1 MILVT
6 GATGFLGSHLVCQL
20 LAKQEKVRACK
31 RKQSDLWE
39 FNFIFGYYFPEEIV
53 AQRMQNLLEWVETD
67 VLELDTLA
75 LAMKDVNRVY
85 HCAALVSF
93 ESKDRE
99 LLMQVNAEGTAN
111 VVNLCLLNGVKN
123 LSYVSSIASLG
134 RTKSGNTMDE
144 NSKWESSKLNSNYAI
159 SKYKAELE
167 VWRGAEEGLNVVMV
181 NPGVLIG
188 VGDFSRGS
196 NALVQTIYKGMPL
209 YSMGVNGYVDV
220 ADVARA
226 LIQLAEQ
233 NICNERY
240 VMVGAN
246 MRFRDLFFM
255 IADALKK
262 KRPSINVTLW
272 MAALSWRVMA
282 VVRLFGKKGLAI
294 TKETARAAL
303 NESYYSSEK
312 IKGAIS
318 FEFTTIEDTVKA
330 CAAQYSR
337 FLGQKKY

>member
-1 MILVT
+1 MFV
-6 GATGFLGSHLVCQL
+6 
-20 LAKQEKVRACK
+20 
-31 RKQSDLWE
+31 
-39 FNFIFGYYFPEEIV
+39 
-53 AQRMQNLLEWVETD
+53 EW
-67 VLELDTLA
+67 
-75 LAMKDVNRVY
+75 R
-85 HCAALVSF
+85 
-93 ESKDRE
+93 
-99 LLMQVNAEGTAN
+99 
-111 VVNLCLLNGVKN
+111 KN

-226 LIQLAEQ
+226 LILLSEAKI
-233 NICNERY
+233 NNERY

-262 KRPSINVTLW
+262 KRPSINVTPW

-282 VVRLFGKKGLAI
+282 VVRLFSKKGLAI

-303 NESYYSSEK
+303 NESYYNSDK
-312 IKGAIS
+312 IKRAIS
-318 FEFTTIEDTVKA
+318 FEFTAIEDTVKA
-330 CAAQYSR
+330 CAAQHSR
-337 FLGQKKY
+337 YLGQKKY

>member
-1 MILVT
+1 LILVT

-39 FNFIFGYYFPEEIV
+39 FNFIFDYYFADKVV
-53 AQRMQNLLEWVETD
+53 AQSMQKQLSWVETD
-67 VLELDTLA
+67 VLEIDTLA
-75 LAMKDVNRVY
+75 EAMQGIERVY

-93 ESKDRE
+93 DSKDRD

-226 LIQLAEQ
+226 LILLSEAKI
-233 NICNERY
+233 NNERY

-262 KRPSINVTLW
+262 KRPSINVTPW

-282 VVRLFGKKGLAI
+282 VVRLFSKKGLAI

-303 NESYYSSEK
+303 NESYYNSDK
-312 IKGAIS
+312 IKRAIS
-318 FEFTTIEDTVKA
+318 FEFTAIEDTVKA
-330 CAAQYSR
+330 CAAQHSR
-337 FLGQKKY
+337 YLGQKKY

>member
-1 MILVT
+1 MQK
-6 GATGFLGSHLVCQL
+6 QL
-20 LAKQEKVRACK
+20 
-31 RKQSDLWE
+31 S
-39 FNFIFGYYFPEEIV
+39 
-53 AQRMQNLLEWVETD
+53 WVETD
-67 VLELDTLA
+67 VLEIDTLA
-75 LAMKDVNRVY
+75 EAMQGIERVY

-93 ESKDRE
+93 DSKDRD

-226 LIQLAEQ
+226 LILLSEAKI
-233 NICNERY
+233 NNERY

-262 KRPSINVTLW
+262 KRPSINVTPW

-282 VVRLFGKKGLAI
+282 VVRLFSKKGLAI

-303 NESYYSSEK
+303 NESYYNSDK
-312 IKGAIS
+312 IKRAIS
-318 FEFTTIEDTVKA
+318 FEFTAIEDTVKA
-330 CAAQYSR
+330 CAAQHSR
-337 FLGQKKY
+337 YLGQKKY